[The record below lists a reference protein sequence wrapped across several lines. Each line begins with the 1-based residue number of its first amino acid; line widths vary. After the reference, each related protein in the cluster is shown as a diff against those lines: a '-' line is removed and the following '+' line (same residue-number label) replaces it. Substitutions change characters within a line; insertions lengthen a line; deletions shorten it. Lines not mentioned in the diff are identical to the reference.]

1 MELAVISGKG
11 GTGKSSISAAFA
23 TLHENIVLADCDVDA
38 ANLHLLF
45 QPQHDNEEVF
55 VSGHKAVINYDRCAD
70 CGLCAD
76 YCRFDAISIAGFRVV
91 IDEVSCDGCE
101 LCMRICPEEAIYK
114 VPENDSRLYT
124 GTFRKG
130 RMVYG
135 RLAPG
140 EENSGRLVD
149 LVRKRAKE
157 IAHNENNANILLDGP
172 PGIGC
177 PALSTITGTDH
188 VVIVT
193 EPTLSGL
200 HDLKRTV
207 EITRNYDI
215 PTSVIINKYDLNE
228 AMTNQINAY
237 CSFEGLM
244 VVASLPFDRQV
255 VDAMVHCQSIVEYAP
270 DSEITALLRNAC
282 RTITNGWAAGCV

>member
-38 ANLHLLF
+38 ANLFILF
-45 QPQHDNEEVF
+45 QPHNEEEEVF
-55 VSGHKAVINYDRCAD
+55 VSGHKAVIDYSKCTN
-70 CGLCAD
+70 CGICVE
-76 YCRFDAISIAGFRVV
+76 YCRFDAIHETDSQVV

-101 LCMRICPEEAIYK
+101 LCMRVCPVEAINMQA
-114 VPENDSRLYT
+114 ENKSRMYE

-130 RMVYG
+130 KMVYG

-140 EENSGRLVD
+140 EENSGRLVE

-157 IAHNENNANILLDGP
+157 IAKKEKIENILLDGP

-177 PALSTITGTDH
+177 PVLSTITGVDH
-188 VVIVT
+188 VVVVT

-207 EITRNYDI
+207 EIIRNYDI

-228 AMTNQINAY
+228 SMANQIKTY
-237 CSFEGLM
+237 CTFEGLM
-244 VVASLPFDRQV
+244 VVAMLPFDRRV
-255 VDAMVHCQSIVEYAP
+255 VEAMVNCQSIVEYAP
-270 DSEITALLRNAC
+270 DSEVTAGLRDAC
-282 RTITNGWAAGCV
+282 RKITHGWAVGCI

>member
-38 ANLHLLF
+38 ANLYLLF
-45 QPQHDNEEVF
+45 QPQHDQVEEF
-55 VSGHKAVINYDRCAD
+55 LSGRKAVIDYDRCAD
-70 CGLCAD
+70 CGLCID
-76 YCRFDAISIAGFRVV
+76 YCRFDAIHKEDSRVI
-91 IDEVSCDGCE
+91 IDAVSCDGCE
-101 LCMRICPEEAIYK
+101 LCMRICPEEAIYM
-114 VPENDSRLYT
+114 VPENGSKLYS
-124 GTFRKG
+124 GSFRKG
-130 RMVYG
+130 QMVYG

-149 LVRKRAKE
+149 VVRKRARE
-157 IAHNENNANILLDGP
+157 IAQEEKIENIVLDGP

-177 PALSTITGTDH
+177 PVLSTITGVDH

-193 EPTLSGL
+193 EPTRSGL

-207 EITRNYDI
+207 EVTRSYDI
-215 PTSVIINKYDLNE
+215 PTSILINKYDLNE
-228 AMTNQINAY
+228 TMANQIRAF

-244 VVASLPFDRQV
+244 VVAMLPFDRQV
-255 VDAMVHCQSIVEYAP
+255 VDAMVNGMSIAEYAP
-270 DSEITALLRNAC
+270 DSEITALLRGAC
-282 RTITNGWAAGCV
+282 QAITKGRAVGCI